1 MGKTLLRLMIEI
13 WYPYIRKHPSWFWT
27 KSPRKYSIN
36 NWAQLVTLKN
46 LQLEFGSEPNLYY
59 WHKLSL
65 FLVNQ
70 KGRDWPL
77 NVHLD
82 RKTSVRWGCFTKK
95 KTQTQNWITQLTFSQ
110 LKGLMFWN
118 LLGWHKFKSRK
129 NTISS
134 QPHQPTL
141 SPHIIRSFTQIL
153 KTFWTPNGSIR
164 TISMYTPKT
173 SQFKEATNRIIPNL
187 FFSSSHSAASVYS
200 I

>member
-1 MGKTLLRLMIEI
+1 MVKIMGKTLLRLMIKI

-95 KTQTQNWITQLTFSQ
+95 KLRHKTGSP
-110 LKGLMFWN
+110 N
-118 LLGWHKFKSRK
+118 LLFPSWRAYCFGMCLADT
-129 NTISS
+129 NSS
-134 QPHQPTL
+134 QEKTPFHPSPTSPLYPHT
-141 SPHIIRSFTQIL
+141 SSGHI
-153 KTFWTPNGSIR
+153 
-164 TISMYTPKT
+164 
-173 SQFKEATNRIIPNL
+173 
-187 FFSSSHSAASVYS
+187 HSNPEDLLDP
-200 I
+200 